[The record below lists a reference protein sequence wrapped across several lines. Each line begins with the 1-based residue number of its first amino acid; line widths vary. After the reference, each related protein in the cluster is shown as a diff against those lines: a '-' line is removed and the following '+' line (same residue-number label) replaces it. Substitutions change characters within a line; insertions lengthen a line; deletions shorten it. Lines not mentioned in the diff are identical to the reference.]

1 MCLVPIPRPVTV
13 PLPMLLRFITALIGS
28 LVIRAAA
35 LDALRPR
42 LDSAN
47 HDPASQA
54 ACLTALRGDFAPT
67 GQAPLAP
74 LDPEK
79 IATSKPPMSKSAYSG
94 RSN

>member
-1 MCLVPIPRPVTV
+1 
-13 PLPMLLRFITALIGS
+13 MLLRFIAALIGS

-79 IATSKPPMSKSAYSG
+79 ITHLQATYVEIG
-94 RSN
+94 LLWQIELNHDLFGEL